1 MNPPKTLPLAGM
13 RNRKRPIKGQS
24 QRAKKPSSNA
34 QQWRY
39 EDDAAYYNEQYD
51 ADDEGKGEGDDWESS
66 SSKSEAAV
74 SAEDSSQASSESND
88 REHAQESTEPLRSP
102 AAGRVGVEGEA
113 KDGDD
118 DDDDVEK
125 EDKKDGENDTEF
137 DNDGEIHERSVK
149 RRKLNQ

>member
-1 MNPPKTLPLAGM
+1 MNPPKTLSLAEM

-39 EDDAAYYNEQYD
+39 EDDPANYNEQYD
-51 ADDEGKGEGDDWESS
+51 ADDEGEGEGDDWESS
-66 SSKSEAAV
+66 PSKSEAAV

-88 REHAQESTEPLRSP
+88 REHTQESTEPLGSP
-102 AAGRVGVEGEA
+102 AAGRVVVEGEA

-118 DDDDVEK
+118 DDDD
-125 EDKKDGENDTEF
+125 DGEEDREGGENGTEF
-137 DNDGEIHERSVK
+137 DNDGGIHERSVK